1 MGALMEKKELV
12 VKSNRLVE
20 ASYRLTL
27 TEQRIILYAICRS
40 REEQTGISPTKPVV
54 IRADAFSKQFPNTVK
69 GHVYHQL
76 REAMDTLYDR
86 SVTLH
91 ETDDETGEPQV
102 TKTRWISRASYV
114 DGAGRIKVVFT
125 EDVIRYIHKLET
137 EFTSY
142 QLEKV
147 GNMTSAHAVR
157 IYELLAQFL
166 STGNRTIN
174 LKWLRETLQM
184 ESHEYKLTADF
195 LKRVLDPAVEQIN
208 KHSDITVSYK
218 SLKTGRA
225 ITDFAFKI
233 KDKQRNSKAAS
244 APTGQAYRDELKAH
258 GQRRLDD
265 TTDEEF

>member
-1 MGALMEKKELV
+1 MEKKELV

-54 IRADAFSKQFPNTVK
+54 IRADAFAKQFPNTDK
-69 GHVYHQL
+69 RHVYHQL
-76 REAMDTLYDR
+76 REAMDALYDR

-91 ETDDETGEPQV
+91 ETDEETGEPQV
-102 TKTRWISRASYV
+102 TRTRWISRASYV

-125 EDVIRYIHKLET
+125 EDVIKYIHKLET

-157 IYELLAQFL
+157 IYELLAQFV

-184 ESHEYKLTADF
+184 ESNEYKLTADF

-208 KHSDITVSYK
+208 KHSDLVVSYK
-218 SLKTGRA
+218 PVKTGRA

-233 KDKQRNSKAAS
+233 KSKDRNPKATGTASDQAIRDKL
-244 APTGQAYRDELKAH
+244 EAH
-258 GQRRLDD
+258 GQQRIPEDQQ
-265 TTDEEF
+265 EEF